1 MTDSTAAGQHGCERL
16 DPVDLLAPASTVYHS
31 AQLQDRKPGALIFRD
46 LPERHPMNAVLHE
59 HRRLCVAPMMAWTD
73 RHCRYLHRLAAPNA
87 LLFTE
92 MITANALLHGPT
104 ERLLRFDP
112 MEHPVAIQLG
122 GSDPDD
128 LAAAAR
134 LAADAGYDEINLNV
148 GCPSPRVSKGSFGAC
163 LMLEPEL
170 VRDCIAA
177 MRDAVRLPVTIK
189 CRLGVDDADSDPLLD
204 RFIEITAAG
213 GCTVYYI
220 HARKALLKGLTP
232 AQNRAVPPLQY
243 ERAYR
248 LRERFPDFRFILNG
262 GIGDCDAVRT
272 HLGHLDGV
280 MIGRTAY
287 HDPGRLSE
295 LHAAIY
301 GGTPI
306 DAWPLMRGYLE
317 HVHRELAR
325 GTPLHD
331 MTRHA
336 LGVFAGVPGARRYR
350 RILSDA
356 RRLKANDPDL
366 LPEALAALSAV
377 AA

>member
-1 MTDSTAAGQHGCERL
+1 MTDEPLAAGR
-16 DPVDLLAPASTVYHS
+16 DALAINGS
-31 AQLQDRKPGALIFRD
+31 
-46 LPERHPMNAVLHE
+46 
-59 HRRLCVAPMMAWTD
+59 RRLCVAPMMAWTD
-73 RHCRYLHRLAAPNA
+73 RHCRYLHRIAAPRA

-128 LAAAAR
+128 LAKAAR
-134 LAADAGYDEINLNV
+134 LAAAAGYDEINLNV

-177 MRDAVRLPVTIK
+177 MREAVQVPVTIK
-189 CRLGVDDADSDPLLD
+189 CRLGVDDADSDALLD
-204 RFIEITAAG
+204 RFIEITSAG
-213 GCTVYYI
+213 GCAVYYI

-232 AQNRAVPPLQY
+232 AQNRMIPPLQY
-243 ERAYR
+243 PRAYR
-248 LRERFPDFRFILNG
+248 LRARFPVFQFILNG
-262 GIGDCDAVRT
+262 GIADCAALGA
-272 HLGHLDGV
+272 HLEQMDGV
-280 MIGRTAY
+280 MIGRAAY
-287 HDPGRLSE
+287 HDPGLLSE
-295 LHAAIY
+295 MHAAVY
-301 GGTPI
+301 GGTTV
-306 DAWPLMRGYLE
+306 DSWTLMQHFQE
-317 HVHRELAR
+317 HVDRELAI

-336 LGVFAGVPGARRYR
+336 LGVFAGLPGARRYR

-356 RRLKANDPDL
+356 PRLKANDRSL
-366 LPEALAALSAV
+366 LTEALAALTIR